1 MAPILYT
8 IDPSPAC
15 RSVYMCAKAIGLDL
29 NKKEVNLIAGE
40 HLSAEY
46 LKLNPQHTVPLLDD
60 DGFILPDSHAIMTY
74 LVTKYGKDDSLYP
87 KDPKQRAII
96 DHRLH
101 FDSSVLFVRG
111 LVISRGLIFEG
122 EKAIAPKLLAAI
134 EESFTI
140 TEKFLE
146 KSNYVA
152 GDQLSIADFS
162 FVTTITSWSGAFAPL
177 SEAKFPKIAAWIK
190 RMQQLPYY
198 KENQVGLDVYLSL
211 MKEKMPK

>member
-1 MAPILYT
+1 M
-8 IDPSPAC
+8 
-15 RSVYMCAKAIGLDL
+15 
-29 NKKEVNLIAGE
+29 
-40 HLSAEY
+40 
-46 LKLNPQHTVPLLDD
+46 
-60 DGFILPDSHAIMTY
+60 
-74 LVTKYGKDDSLYP
+74 
-87 KDPKQRAII
+87 
-96 DHRLH
+96 
-101 FDSSVLFVRG
+101 
-111 LVISRGLIFEG
+111 RGLIFEG

-198 KENQVGLDVYLSL
+198 KENQHQPLFLHAVNNPSKLDSLITSERTVYVCIRYTILS
-211 MKEKMPK
+211 KV